1 MGGRVNCRGLRVP
14 ATTFTQ
20 PRYASAGSRTL
31 RGRAIAYGKSRVGS
45 ETWRHAAFGCRRHAL
60 ESDCEQTGIET
71 RTAIVPVW
79 RMQFGTASAAQ
90 VSSICD
96 SPAHKGGREME
107 MGRGMTNP
115 PPPVVR
121 CQRI

>member
-1 MGGRVNCRGLRVP
+1 PPPTP
-14 ATTFTQ
+14 A
-20 PRYASAGSRTL
+20 PIE
-31 RGRAIAYGKSRVGS
+31 GRAIAFGKSRVGS

-90 VSSICD
+90 VSSICH
-96 SPAHKGGREME
+96 SPAIEGAGDADGQEIRQS
-107 MGRGMTNP
+107 P
-115 PPPVVR
+115 PPLRAGLAQMEDPHGY
-121 CQRI
+121 